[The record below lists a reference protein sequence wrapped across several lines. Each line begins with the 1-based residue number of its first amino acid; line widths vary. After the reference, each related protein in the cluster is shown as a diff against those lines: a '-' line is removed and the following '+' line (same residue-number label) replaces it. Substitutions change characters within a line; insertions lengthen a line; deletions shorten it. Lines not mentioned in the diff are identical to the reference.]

1 MEKHFPTWT
10 YVTAAAGVVVAFA
23 ALMITRPLKRARKRK
38 LARAQK
44 QKKKKR

>member
-1 MEKHFPTWT
+1 MEEHFPTWT
-10 YVTAAAGVVVAFA
+10 YVIAAAGVVVAFA
-23 ALMITRPLKRARKRK
+23 VIMITRPLKRARKCK